1 MRARNR
7 TGRPERGHGFGFLFG
22 RRQRP
27 KDEIDGGFTA
37 PLQQGRTVMMSS
49 MGASNIAQGR
59 EMPPPAKSVASV
71 TADPFGRR
79 QVPEDGAGGGL
90 DGSAPNRAVSD
101 RAPLEQERVQ
111 HSPVSDDVSKIWRIG
126 FIGVVLTGP
135 LLLLILRL
143 LDMQVMG
150 WQQYEPPKAVA
161 SGRNTV
167 DDTTS
172 WGVIVDRDGNL
183 LAADRFTYRITAT
196 PKFISADDYGE
207 IAQRL
212 AYSIGVPPLQIE
224 NLLTENSDRD
234 YLIIVP
240 DIDFEQGQLLLAER
254 QQRLAERDF
263 LLEHIHIASRPRRF
277 YPQGTLGSQILGF
290 LNAERV
296 PVLGVERYYRNFLSS
311 DGVGLPPGPQLLRA
325 ELDENILR
333 FMPSG
338 NGKGL
343 VLTIDRTI
351 QHIIEEELRVG
362 VNLYRAGG
370 GTVIV
375 MDPNTGAIL
384 GMANWPTFDGNS
396 FEDGDPSTFTNVAIS
411 AQFEP
416 GSVFKLITVAAALD
430 IDAVEASTVFVDTG
444 TIAVGE
450 HTIQNSDRKAVGELT
465 VADALAHSNNVIT
478 VQIAQRVGPEIFYDY
493 VTLFGFGA
501 DTKIDLSGE
510 ASGQVRNTDAPNW
523 GVSDLATN
531 SFGQGIAV
539 TPIQMI
545 SAVAAIAN
553 GGKLLRP
560 YIVQSRI
567 AGDYAMVTQPTMVH
581 QVIQPET
588 ATRITELM
596 VHVVK
601 TGNQMA
607 QVSGYSVAGKSGTA
621 EIATEEGYIQDETI
635 ATFIG
640 FAPADD
646 PQIVVLVKLDRPD
659 PAISRWAAYTATPIF
674 SRIAHR
680 LFEHL
685 NIPPDAVRLSDES
698 QSIFCLSA
706 AQCAEMQSAAASV
719 PVAEPSNR

>member
-7 TGRPERGHGFGFLFG
+7 ADRPARGHGFGPLSAPG
-22 RRQRP
+22 QR
-27 KDEIDGGFTA
+27 
-37 PLQQGRTVMMSS
+37 
-49 MGASNIAQGR
+49 
-59 EMPPPAKSVASV
+59 
-71 TADPFGRR
+71 
-79 QVPEDGAGGGL
+79 PEDGVGGGL
-90 DGSAPNRAVSD
+90 EGGALNRAASN
-101 RAPLEQERVQ
+101 RAPLEQEPVQ
-111 HSPVSDDVSKIWRIG
+111 HTSVSDDLSKIWRIG

-135 LLLLILRL
+135 LALLVLRL

-150 WQQYEPPKAVA
+150 WQQYEPPQAVVT
-161 SGRNTV
+161 GRNTV

-196 PKFISADDYGE
+196 PKFISPGDYGD
-207 IAQRL
+207 IALRL
-212 AYSIGVPPLQIE
+212 ASSIGVPPLQIE
-224 NLLTENSDRD
+224 NLLIENRDRD
-234 YLIIVP
+234 YLIIAP
-240 DIDFEQGQLLLAER
+240 HLDFEQGQQLLAER
-254 QQRLAERDF
+254 QQRMTERDF
-263 LLEHIHIASRPRRF
+263 LLEHIHIAARPRRF
-277 YPQGTLGSQILGF
+277 YPQGILASQVLGF

-296 PVLGVERYYRNFLSS
+296 PVLGLERYYRNFLSS
-311 DGVGLPPGPQLLRA
+311 DGVGLPPGRQLPRA
-325 ELDENILR
+325 ELDENVLR
-333 FMPSG
+333 FLPSG

-351 QHIIEEELRVG
+351 QHIIEEELRLG
-362 VNLYRAGG
+362 IGLYRAEA

-375 MDPNTGAIL
+375 MDPRTGAIL

-444 TIAVGE
+444 AISVEG
-450 HTIQNSDRKAVGELT
+450 HTVQNSDRKAVGELT
-465 VADALAHSNNVIT
+465 VADAMAHSNNVIT
-478 VQIAQRVGPEIFYDY
+478 VQIAQDVGAEIFYDY
-493 VTLFGFGA
+493 VTRFGFGA
-501 DTKIDLSGE
+501 DTLIDLSGE
-510 ASGQVRNTDAPNW
+510 VAGQVRNTDAPNW

-560 YIVQSRI
+560 YIVHSRV
-567 AGDYAMVTQPTMVH
+567 AGDYAMVTQPTMVY

-588 ATRITELM
+588 AVRMKEMM
-596 VHVVK
+596 VHVVN

-607 QVSGYSVAGKSGTA
+607 QVSGYSIAGKSGTA
-621 EIATEEGYIQDETI
+621 EIATDEGYIQDETI
-635 ATFIG
+635 ASFVG
-640 FAPADD
+640 YAPADD
-646 PQIVVLVKLDRPD
+646 PQFVMLVKLDRPD
-659 PAISRWAAYTATPIF
+659 PGISRWAAYTATPIF

-680 LFEHL
+680 LFEHM
-685 NIPPDAVRLSDES
+685 NIPPDDVRLSDDS
-698 QSIFCLSA
+698 QSYACSSA
-706 AQCAEMQSAAASV
+706 VECQKIAPPAASEPV
-719 PVAEPSNR
+719 PEAVAGLSNR

>member
-7 TGRPERGHGFGFLFG
+7 AVRPASGHGFGPLF
-22 RRQRP
+22 
-27 KDEIDGGFTA
+27 D
-37 PLQQGRTVMMSS
+37 
-49 MGASNIAQGR
+49 
-59 EMPPPAKSVASV
+59 
-71 TADPFGRR
+71 RR
-79 QVPEDGAGGGL
+79 QVPEDGVGGL
-90 DGSAPNRAVSD
+90 EGGTLNRAVSNP
-101 RAPLEQERVQ
+101 APREQERDQ
-111 HSPVSDDVSKIWRIG
+111 HSSGSDDVTKIWRIG
-126 FIGVVLTGP
+126 FIGVLLTGP

-172 WGVIVDRDGNL
+172 WGVIVDRDGSL

-196 PKFISADDYGE
+196 PKFISADDYGD

-212 AYSIGVPPLQIE
+212 ANGIGVPPLQVE

-234 YLIIVP
+234 YLIIAP

-254 QQRLAERDF
+254 QQRMSERDF
-263 LLEHIHIASRPRRF
+263 LLEHIHIAAHPRRF
-277 YPQGTLGSQILGF
+277 YPQGTLASQTLGF

-296 PVLGVERYYRNFLSS
+296 PVLGIERYYRNFLSS
-311 DGVGLPPGPQLLRA
+311 DGVGLPPGRQLPRT

-333 FMPSG
+333 FLPSG

-343 VLTIDRTI
+343 VLTVDRTI
-351 QHIIEEELRVG
+351 QHIIEEELRLG
-362 VNLYRAGG
+362 VSLYRAEA

-384 GMANWPTFDGNS
+384 GMANWPSFDGNS

-430 IDAVEASTVFVDTG
+430 IGAVEESTVFIDTG
-444 TIAVGE
+444 AIAVGE
-450 HTIQNSDRKAVGELT
+450 HTIQNSDRKAVGELS
-465 VADALAHSNNVIT
+465 VADAMAHSNNVIT

-493 VTLFGFGA
+493 VTRFGFGA
-501 DTKIDLSGE
+501 DTNVDLSGE
-510 ASGQVRNTDAPNW
+510 VSGQVRKTDAPNW

-560 YIVQSRI
+560 YIVQNRI
-567 AGDYAMVTQPTMVH
+567 AGDNAIVTQPTKVY

-588 ATRITELM
+588 AVRMRELM
-596 VHVVK
+596 MHVVN

-635 ATFIG
+635 ASFIG

-646 PQIVVLVKLDRPD
+646 PQFVVLVKLDRPD
-659 PAISRWAAYTATPIF
+659 PGISRWAAYTATPIF

-685 NIPPDAVRLSDES
+685 NIPPEAVRQAEES
-698 QSIFCLSA
+698 QGYSCLSA
-706 AQCAEMQSAAASV
+706 DQCLEMGSVAASM
-719 PVAEPSNR
+719 PAAELSNR

>member
-7 TGRPERGHGFGFLFG
+7 AARPVSGQGFGPLF
-22 RRQRP
+22 
-27 KDEIDGGFTA
+27 
-37 PLQQGRTVMMSS
+37 SH
-49 MGASNIAQGR
+49 
-59 EMPPPAKSVASV
+59 
-71 TADPFGRR
+71 R
-79 QVPEDGAGGGL
+79 QVPEDGDGGGP
-90 DGSAPNRAVSD
+90 DGSALNRAASN
-101 RAPLEQERVQ
+101 RAPLEQEHDQ
-111 HSPVSDDVSKIWRIG
+111 HATAADDVSKIWRIG

-196 PKFISADDYGE
+196 PKFISSDDFSE

-212 AYSIGVPPLQIE
+212 AYGISVPPLQIE

-234 YLIIVP
+234 YLIIAP
-240 DIDFEQGQLLLAER
+240 DIDFDQGQQLLAER

-263 LLEHIHIASRPRRF
+263 LLEHIHIAAHPRRF

-311 DGVGLPPGPQLLRA
+311 DGVGLPPGRQLPRA

-333 FMPSG
+333 FLPSG

-343 VLTIDRTI
+343 VLTLDRTV

-362 VNLYRAGG
+362 VNLYRAASGS
-370 GTVIV
+370 VIV
-375 MDPNTGAIL
+375 MDPKTGAIL

-396 FEDGDPSTFTNVAIS
+396 FEEGEPSTFTNVAIS

-430 IDAVEASTVFVDTG
+430 IDAVEESSVFVDTG
-444 TIAVGE
+444 AIAVEG
-450 HTIQNSDRKAVGELT
+450 HTIQNSDRKAVGELS
-465 VADALAHSNNVIT
+465 VSDAMAHSNNVIT
-478 VQIAQRVGPEIFYDY
+478 VQIAQQVGAEIFYDY
-493 VTLFGFGA
+493 VTRFGFGTE
-501 DTKIDLSGE
+501 TKVDLSGE

-553 GGKLLRP
+553 GGKLMRP

-567 AGDYAMVTQPTMVH
+567 ANDYAMVTQPTMVY
-581 QVIQPET
+581 QVISPET
-588 ATRITELM
+588 AVRMKDMM
-596 VHVVK
+596 VHVVN
-601 TGNQMA
+601 TGNQMG

-635 ATFIG
+635 ASFIG
-640 FAPADD
+640 FAPAED
-646 PQIVVLVKLDRPD
+646 PQFVVMVKLDRPD
-659 PAISRWAAYTATPIF
+659 PGISRWAAYTATPIF

-706 AQCAEMQSAAASV
+706 AQCGEMQAAASG
-719 PVAEPSNR
+719 PVAEPSSQ